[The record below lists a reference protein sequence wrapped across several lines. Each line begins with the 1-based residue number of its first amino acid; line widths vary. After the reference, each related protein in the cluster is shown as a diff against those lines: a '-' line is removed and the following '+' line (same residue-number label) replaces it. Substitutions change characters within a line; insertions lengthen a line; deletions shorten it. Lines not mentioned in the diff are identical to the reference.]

1 MTNDLIKNMIEP
13 LTIHIND
20 NTILN
25 LKNYI
30 NLSEEYTNI
39 LNSIIK
45 DIPLN
50 TLLFNKLKLTLS
62 GTANHIVSDISGQI
76 INNTIS
82 PDGFIIII
90 SDVVNDL
97 LILVNNNNISDI
109 SGVLINFII
118 SLMIVILSALTT
130 IKIIEKNEVVDIL
143 NKIKLA
149 IDIILLP
156 LRIIKSKVNCKC

>member
-1 MTNDLIKNMIEP
+1 MNNDLIKNMIEP
-13 LTIHIND
+13 LTIYIND
-20 NTILN
+20 DTVLN

-45 DIPLN
+45 DIPFN
-50 TLLFNKLKLTLS
+50 KLLFNKLKLTLS
-62 GTANHIVSDISGQI
+62 GTANHIVSDISRHI

-82 PDGFIIII
+82 PEGFIIII
-90 SDVVNDL
+90 SRVTNDL
-97 LILVNNNNISDI
+97 LKLVNNNNISDI
-109 SGVLINFII
+109 SGILINFII

-156 LRIIKSKVNCKC
+156 LRITKSKVNCKC